1 MTDKDLLTKKQNKIM
16 VAINVVLVILGLVGG
31 FFLSRYFSNKKLK
44 ELNGSLFFFKN
55 EYLTLSDAFFKNRDK
70 HTWLM
75 EKYSELEVKYDEL
88 ERDYN
93 ISHNI
98 SLDTISQLQKEKKE
112 IVSKIEV
119 NSVYI
124 SSRLLYNRY
133 CSRLVLRT

>member
-1 MTDKDLLTKKQNKIM
+1 M

-31 FFLSRYFSNKKLK
+31 FFLSRYFSNKKLT

-93 ISHNI
+93 IS
-98 SLDTISQLQKEKKE
+98 LDTILQLQKEKKE
-112 IVSKIEV
+112 IAIGINNKK
-119 NSVYI
+119 
-124 SSRLLYNRY
+124 
-133 CSRLVLRT
+133 

>member
-1 MTDKDLLTKKQNKIM
+1 M

-44 ELNGSLFFFKN
+44 KLNGILFFFKN

-112 IVSKIEV
+112 IALGINNK
-119 NSVYI
+119 NKQ
-124 SSRLLYNRY
+124 L
-133 CSRLVLRT
+133 